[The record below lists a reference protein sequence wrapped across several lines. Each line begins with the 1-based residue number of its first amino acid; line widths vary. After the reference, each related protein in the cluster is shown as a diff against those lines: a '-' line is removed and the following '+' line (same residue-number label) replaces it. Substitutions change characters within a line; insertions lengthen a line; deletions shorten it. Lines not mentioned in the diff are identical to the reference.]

1 MEIFQVP
8 TKIYMGRDAIGQIK
22 TLPMKRACV
31 ICDPFL
37 KSSGMVKR
45 VTDLLDEQGIS
56 YDVYSDVVPDPPIES
71 IVAGIEQCLGAA
83 PDAIITFG
91 GGSAIDTGKAISY
104 FYTKA
109 ARLDHRPFCVAIP
122 TTSGTGSEV
131 TDFSVLT
138 DPEAESKFS
147 LVDPILLP
155 NVAIL
160 EPDFVKSVPPAV
172 TADTGMDV
180 LTHAIEAFVSTKAC
194 DFSDAMAEKAVKLVF
209 EYLPVVYREP
219 ENLDARE
226 RIHNASCMAGIAFN
240 HAALGL
246 NHSMAHA
253 LGGTFHIPHGRA
265 NAVLLPYVIR
275 FNAGFD
281 HGFAPSESRAAQRYA
296 MLARLLGLS
305 AFNASQGAKNLA
317 NAVVELKRSVGEAHC
332 IKELGIERSE
342 LERNLDHMT
351 EAALRDNCS
360 KTNPRELSAE
370 TVRRLFE
377 LSYDGRF

>member
-1 MEIFQVP
+1 MDVFQIP
-8 TKIYMGRDAIGQIK
+8 TKIYMGRDAVKEIRE
-22 TLPMKRACV
+22 LPMKRACV

-45 VTDLLDEQGIS
+45 ITDLLDEKGIF
-56 YDVYSDVVPDPPIES
+56 YDVYSDIVPDPPIES
-71 IVAGIEQCLGAA
+71 IVAGIERCLGDA

-131 TDFSVLT
+131 TDFSVIT

-147 LVDPILLP
+147 LVDPVLLP

-194 DFSDAMAEKAVKLVF
+194 DFSDAMAEKAMKLVF
-209 EYLPVVYREP
+209 EYLPVVFREP

-240 HAALGL
+240 HASLGL

-275 FNAGFD
+275 YNAGFD
-281 HGFAPSESRAAQRYA
+281 RGVTPGDSRAANRYA
-296 MLARLLGLS
+296 ALARLLGLN
-305 AFNASQGAKNLA
+305 AFNAGQGAKNLA
-317 NAVVELKRSVGEAHC
+317 NAVEELKKSVGEAHC
-332 IKELGIERSE
+332 LKDLGIDRGEFERHIG
-342 LERNLDHMT
+342 HMT

-360 KTNPRELSAE
+360 KTNPREISEEA
-370 TVRRLFE
+370 VRNLFE
-377 LSYDGRF
+377 TSYSGRF